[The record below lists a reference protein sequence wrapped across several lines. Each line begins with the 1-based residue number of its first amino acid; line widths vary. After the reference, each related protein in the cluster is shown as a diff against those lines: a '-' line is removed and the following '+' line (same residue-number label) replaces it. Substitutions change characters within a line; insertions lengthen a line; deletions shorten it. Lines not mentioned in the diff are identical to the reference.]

1 MTPQTASASKAR
13 AGARP
18 RRRLNAETRR
28 SLILKAARRAFTEN
42 GDMSGTT
49 IRTIAE
55 KAGIS
60 EGLIYRHFESK
71 EQLYVEAVVEPLR
84 EVIDV
89 MIAQAQDIKQSG
101 APSPSRGIEIMAEL
115 NNQLIATV
123 EEVLPLLGLVLFGD
137 PKLARRF
144 YRQNFAVAMDR
155 MAESWEDG
163 LQGLGFTAE
172 NADVAV
178 RAVMGICLMLALESR
193 YNPKFDRDRAVQL
206 VSEGVAR
213 GFLPPDALK
222 RRRLPPR

>member
-1 MTPQTASASKAR
+1 MTQQSAGATKA
-13 AGARP
+13 APGARP
-18 RRRLNAETRR
+18 RRRLNADARK
-28 SLILKAARRAFTEN
+28 SLILKAARRAFTES

-84 EVIDV
+84 EVVDV
-89 MIAQAQDIKQSG
+89 MVAQAEAVQETGVPAAGK
-101 APSPSRGIEIMAEL
+101 GIQIMADL

-137 PKLARRF
+137 PALARRF

-155 MAESWEDG
+155 MAESWETS
-163 LQGLGFTAE
+163 LEGLGFQAD

-178 RAVMGICLMLALESR
+178 RAVMGICLIFALESR
-193 YNPKFDRDRAVQL
+193 YNPKFDRMRAVQ
-206 VSEGVAR
+206 VISEGVAR
-213 GFLPPDALK
+213 GFLPPDAFK
-222 RRRLPPR
+222 RRRGRN